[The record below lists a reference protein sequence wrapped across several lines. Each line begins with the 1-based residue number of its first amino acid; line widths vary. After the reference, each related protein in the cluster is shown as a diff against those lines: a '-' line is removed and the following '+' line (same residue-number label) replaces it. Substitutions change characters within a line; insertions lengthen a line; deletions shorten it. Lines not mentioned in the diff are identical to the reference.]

1 MVKTP
6 TLIPSPVSPAPVGK
20 VCTIR
25 VSKGDDSMA
34 ACGQLGDPGSVRKQ
48 APLLPPP
55 ANLQAALAAAGVL
68 PGATAAAEAS
78 EEPKG
83 CGCGG
88 Q

>member
-1 MVKTP
+1 M
-6 TLIPSPVSPAPVGK
+6 
-20 VCTIR
+20 CTIR

-68 PGATAAAEAS
+68 PGATAAAAAS
-78 EEPKG
+78 EEPKVTPVLPPG
-83 CGCGG
+83 L
-88 Q
+88 